1 MTRFRLPPWGLR
13 ILQLAVA
20 FGLLALLWHVADGA
34 AAARLLAGANPLWLM
49 AAMAALT
56 LQTVLSALRW
66 RLTAAQLGIVLG
78 RRVALREYYLS
89 QIVNQAVPG
98 GVIGDAGRA
107 LRSREAA
114 GLMAAGQAV
123 VFERLAGQIALF
135 ALMVAGFAATLIVPG
150 GLDWSLWAGWVV
162 TGLIVP
168 GLAMPGVLWALA
180 RGGRFAGLQRQGAAL
195 WRATFAPQ
203 MRTLQIA
210 LSLATAL
217 CNIAGFGFCIWAIG
231 VALPIPAIAALVPLI
246 LLAMVIPVSI
256 SGWGLR
262 EGAAAALFPLAGASA
277 SDGLAA
283 SIAFGL
289 VFLATVL
296 PGIILLGFGTR
307 LHPHK
312 F

>member
-1 MTRFRLPPWGLR
+1 MTRFRLPHWGFR
-13 ILQLAVA
+13 TVQLAVA
-20 FGLLALLWHVADGA
+20 VGLLVLLWHVADGA
-34 AAARLLAGANPLWLM
+34 AAARLLAAANPLWLV

-56 LQTVLSALRW
+56 LQTLLSALRW

-123 VFERLAGQIALF
+123 VFERLAGQIAIF
-135 ALMVAGFAATLIVPG
+135 AVMVAGFAATLIVPG
-150 GLDWSLWAGWVV
+150 GLDWPLWAGRVV
-162 TGLIVP
+162 AGLIAT
-168 GLAMPGVLWALA
+168 GLAMPGLLGVLA
-180 RGGRFAGLQRQGAAL
+180 RGGRAAGLRRQGAAL
-195 WRATFAPQ
+195 WRAVFAPQ
-203 MRTLQIA
+203 VRARQIA
-210 LSLATAL
+210 FSFATAL
-217 CNIAGFGFCIWAIG
+217 CNIAGFGFCIWAVG
-231 VALPIPAIAALVPLI
+231 VALPMPAIAALVPLI

-289 VFLATVL
+289 AFLATVL